1 MHGIIIHVI
10 LHVPSLALLYMCV
23 LNLHMPY
30 LFSLAARS
38 VAVAQQSGVA
48 AYVPGVS
55 SLFSPGGRPT
65 YCQPRNRRAGQG
77 P

>member
-1 MHGIIIHVI
+1 MLQH
-10 LHVPSLALLYMCV
+10 LPPPALLYVCV
-23 LNLHMPY
+23 LNLHVPC
-30 LFSLAARS
+30 LCSLAARS
-38 VAVAQQSGVA
+38 VAVAQQSGVG

-55 SLFSPGGRPT
+55 SLFSPAGRPT